1 MFPVY
6 SVWMTNVAG
15 RTIANGGC
23 HHQLSPSTRASAR
36 RGTTTWLA
44 PPRGRHD
51 ATAGARETKSAK
63 ERGHRSEIHRALM
76 YSVAPLGDVTA
87 TGPNVNQLT
96 HTRSLSRGAVFASQR
111 SSLLSAVR
119 NSVPSFLPP
128 SPLRTYTLS
137 LKLMNW
143 VIRGNGYAITLVII
157 ICFTPPPPLPPFG
170 RSASLFRHQYLRTPL
185 HVRGSRPTMH
195 GTLGSFWG
203 SASMLGLYNRIPLRR
218 RN

>member
-1 MFPVY
+1 
-6 SVWMTNVAG
+6 
-15 RTIANGGC
+15 
-23 HHQLSPSTRASAR
+23 
-36 RGTTTWLA
+36 
-44 PPRGRHD
+44 
-51 ATAGARETKSAK
+51 
-63 ERGHRSEIHRALM
+63 M

-96 HTRSLSRGAVFASQR
+96 HTRA
-111 SSLLSAVR
+111 LSAVGLFSLR
-119 NSVPSFLPP
+119 SGAHYFRLSGTQFLPSFLPP

-157 ICFTPPPPLPPFG
+157 ICFTPPSPFG

-195 GTLGSFWG
+195 GTLGSF
-203 SASMLGLYNRIPLRR
+203 
-218 RN
+218 

>member
-1 MFPVY
+1 MGVVIISFPLLLVPAPGAVPQHDSPLRAAGMTRRPELGRRNQRK
-6 SVWMTNVAG
+6 SVAIG
-15 RTIANGGC
+15 AKSIARWCIVSLHLAMSQRLDPTSINL
-23 HHQLSPSTRASAR
+23 HTRA
-36 RGTTTWLA
+36 
-44 PPRGRHD
+44 
-51 ATAGARETKSAK
+51 
-63 ERGHRSEIHRALM
+63 
-76 YSVAPLGDVTA
+76 
-87 TGPNVNQLT
+87 
-96 HTRSLSRGAVFASQR
+96 
-111 SSLLSAVR
+111 LSAVGLFSLR
-119 NSVPSFLPP
+119 SGAHYFRLSGTQFLPSFLPP